1 MPKAAAKTRPLKMT
15 LLHEQAAMAMA
26 QGKGATAA
34 AVAANTCERTIYNW
48 MNREEFRVLVESKK
62 KEYQEQVLA
71 GAVKFEVA
79 NRGFRMAR
87 LNQRFRELGEM
98 LDHELAKQFRNKDTI
113 ANIRAL
119 VMLEMDVA
127 KQAAIEQGEWNKTL
141 NVNWGSMTDEQ
152 VAAAMAQI
160 IEQTNEARASEGEEA

>member
-1 MPKAAAKTRPLKMT
+1 
-15 LLHEQAAMAMA
+15 
-26 QGKGATAA
+26 
-34 AVAANTCERTIYNW
+34 
-48 MNREEFRVLVESKK
+48 
-62 KEYQEQVLA
+62 
-71 GAVKFEVA
+71 
-79 NRGFRMAR
+79 MAR

-98 LDHELAKQFRNKDTI
+98 LDHELAKPFRNKDTIANNKDTI

-119 VMLEMDVA
+119 VVLEMDVA

-160 IEQTNEARASEGEEA
+160 IEQTNEARASDGEEA

>member
-1 MPKAAAKTRPLKMT
+1 MPKAASKTRPLKMT

-48 MNREEFRVLVESKK
+48 MNREEFRILVESKK

-98 LDHELAKQFRNKDTI
+98 LDHELAKPFRNKDTI

-119 VMLEMDVA
+119 VVLEMDVA

-160 IEQTNEARASEGEEA
+160 IEQTNEARASDGEEA